1 MSGTGPSSGGNLGG
15 GGGIP
20 TADCKDIS
28 IKTNVTSPDPSVL
41 KTVKVGDL
49 LDIELQTSTGPI
61 IALTSKKKILGSIF
75 TTNPK
80 LLIDCISKGFNYR
93 GRILLID
100 GADCQIL
107 ITSK

>member
-1 MSGTGPSSGGNLGG
+1 MSGSGHSSGGNLGG

-20 TADCKDIS
+20 IADCKDIS

-41 KTVKVGDL
+41 KTVKVGDY
-49 LDIELQTSTGPI
+49 LDIELQSPTGPL
-61 IALTSKKKILGSIF
+61 IAKTSLRKILGSIF

-80 LLIDCISKGFNYR
+80 LLIDCISKGYSYH
-93 GRILLID
+93 GRILIID